1 MGFSGIFGNAGVVE
15 PEKLESD
22 YGQLMCDGETI
33 EIGFVVIR
41 DTFIFTNK
49 RLIIVDV
56 QGMTGKKRSY
66 LSIPYGKITKYS
78 IETSGH
84 FDLDAE
90 LKIWVVSD
98 PQPIEKSF
106 NKKVDI
112 YELQKIL
119 STHVLG

>member
-1 MGFSGIFGNAGVVE
+1 MGLSSIFGNAGVVE

-49 RLIIVDV
+49 RLIVVDV

-66 LSIPYGKITKYS
+66 LSIPYDKIS
-78 IETSGH
+78 
-84 FDLDAE
+84 
-90 LKIWVVSD
+90 KI
-98 PQPIEKSF
+98 Q
-106 NKKVDI
+106 
-112 YELQKIL
+112 
-119 STHVLG
+119 H